1 MLGSSQKLVTLLYI
15 SVISVTALPGVFE
28 NYDTPTLSPEERPP
42 GARNATSD
50 KGLLPVQ
57 ICGIV
62 GAYLIV
68 LILIFG
74 LLLTVGRRARRAA
87 QTSQGTL
94 EMEMKRPK
102 PINTTIEVPLSPTS
116 TARSWKSPFSPKRIR
131 ESLRKSGTSGKS
143 APGTSVHTSVGS
155 FDGSVLESN
164 RHDRQ
169 VEMER
174 LYAAVME
181 HDARK
186 SEAISTK
193 DGKAA
198 GTVQTVEIGDPIS
211 RPATVGSNRSAR
223 RPPNIITSNTSLKS
237 PSASQLPLSPVSAAS
252 GKGSFRAIYPPGF
265 TTEGP
270 ATQNNFPSAIGHQAP
285 PLPSPTSPTRFDVPT
300 SPYSTIIYDGESEAH
315 GSARNTRISK
325 DGLVDDNS
333 TASKTKR
340 GLRNLRI
347 TAPSRKDLQD
357 DDSEARTPL
366 TANLNGNN
374 SSDHNRQFNNTTQKS
389 GHTTPATLNSEYDYE
404 DMDKPAPL
412 PWPAPQRGLGH
423 PSNGDTLSSSANELP
438 AKSAASSTSTL
449 PLRTIEDNN
458 RLANGLRSPV
468 TKTTFVNA
476 RSRNPLD
483 ALRSPG
489 TAGPPTPYSPY
500 MPRTPV
506 TPITPHLVTKKELK
520 SQRKTKGHVIATQED
535 VVKDEKDIWG
545 SGY

>member
-1 MLGSSQKLVTLLYI
+1 MLRTLLSIVTPLYI
-15 SVISVTALPGVFE
+15 FVVSVTALPGIFE

-42 GARNATSD
+42 AARNATSD

-102 PINTTIEVPLSPTS
+102 PINTTIEMPLSPTS
-116 TARSWKSPFSPKRIR
+116 TTKSWKSPFSPKRIR
-131 ESLRKSGTSGKS
+131 ESFRRSEASGKS

-169 VEMER
+169 AEMER

-186 SEAISTK
+186 SEAISAK
-193 DGKAA
+193 EGKSA
-198 GTVQTVEIGDPIS
+198 GTVQTVEISDAVS
-211 RPATVGSNRSAR
+211 RPETVGSNRSAR
-223 RPPNIITSNTSLKS
+223 RPPNIITANSSLKS
-237 PSASQLPLSPVSAAS
+237 PSGSQLPLSPASAVS

-265 TTEGP
+265 TSESP
-270 ATQNNFPSAIGHQAP
+270 ATHNNFTSAVDRHAP
-285 PLPSPTSPTRFDVPT
+285 PLPSPTSPTRFEVPT
-300 SPYSTIIYDGESEAH
+300 SPHSTIIYQSEAELH
-315 GSARNTRISK
+315 NGSSNDLANNVAMTK
-325 DGLVDDNS
+325 P
-333 TASKTKR
+333 KR

-347 TAPSRKDLQD
+347 SAPGRKDVQKD
-357 DDSEARTPL
+357 DNEARTPL
-366 TANLNGNN
+366 TARLNNN
-374 SSDHNRQFNNTTQKS
+374 SDNMQPYDDANQKS
-389 GHTTPATLNSEYDYE
+389 GSNTPATVDSDYGQE
-404 DMDKPAPL
+404 SMDKPAPL

-423 PSNGDTLSSSANELP
+423 PSNADNTFSSTTNLP

-458 RLANGLRSPV
+458 KTMNGLRSPV
-468 TKTTFVNA
+468 MKTTFVDA

-489 TAGPPTPYSPY
+489 TAGLPTPYSPY

-506 TPITPHLVTKKELK
+506 TPVTPHLVTKRELK
-520 SQRKTKGHVIATQED
+520 AQRKSKGQVIATQDD

-545 SGY
+545 SAY

>member
-1 MLGSSQKLVTLLYI
+1 MLRSLFLIVTLLYI
-15 SVISVTALPGVFE
+15 LVVSVTALPGIFE
-28 NYDTPTLSPEERPP
+28 NYHTPTLSSDERPP
-42 GARNATSD
+42 AAKNATGKKD
-50 KGLLPVQ
+50 LIPLQ

-102 PINTTIEVPLSPTS
+102 PINTTIEIPLSPTS
-116 TARSWKSPFSPKRIR
+116 TTKSWKSPFSPKRIR
-131 ESLRKSGTSGKS
+131 ESFRRSEASGKS

-186 SEAISTK
+186 SAAISAK
-193 DGKAA
+193 EGKSA
-198 GTVQTVEIGDPIS
+198 GTVQTIEITDTIS
-211 RPATVGSNRSAR
+211 RPETVGSNRSAR
-223 RPPNIITSNTSLKS
+223 RPPDIITANPSLKS
-237 PSASQLPLSPVSAAS
+237 PSGSQLPLSPVSAVS
-252 GKGSFRAIYPPGF
+252 GKGSFRAIYPPGYTSESPAMHSNF
-265 TTEGP
+265 T
-270 ATQNNFPSAIGHQAP
+270 SAVDRQAP
-285 PLPSPTSPTRFDVPT
+285 SLPSPTSPARFDVPT
-300 SPYSTIIYDGESEAH
+300 SPHSTIIYQSEAEPYDR
-315 GSARNTRISK
+315 SSYNVANNVATTKS
-325 DGLVDDNS
+325 
-333 TASKTKR
+333 KR

-347 TAPSRKDLQD
+347 TAPGRKDVQSD
-357 DDSEARTPL
+357 DNEARTPL
-366 TANLNGNN
+366 TARPNN
-374 SSDHNRQFNNTTQKS
+374 DSDNIQSYDEANQKS
-389 GHTTPATLNSEYDYE
+389 GPNTPATLDSEYGE
-404 DMDKPAPL
+404 EIMDKPAPL

-423 PSNGDTLSSSANELP
+423 PSNADKISSSITNLP

-458 RLANGLRSPV
+458 KNMNGLRSPV
-468 TKTTFVNA
+468 TKTTFVDA

-506 TPITPHLVTKKELK
+506 TPVTPHLVTKKELK
-520 SQRKTKGHVIATQED
+520 AQRKSKGQVIATHDD
-535 VVKDEKDIWG
+535 VVRDETEIWG
-545 SGY
+545 SAY

>member
-1 MLGSSQKLVTLLYI
+1 MLRSSLFIVTLLCI
-15 SVISVTALPGVFE
+15 FFVSITALPGIFE

-42 GARNATSD
+42 AARNATSD

-102 PINTTIEVPLSPTS
+102 PINTMAEMPLSPTS
-116 TARSWKSPFSPKRIR
+116 TTKSWKSPFSPKRIR
-131 ESLRKSGTSGKS
+131 ESFRKSEASGKS
-143 APGTSVHTSVGS
+143 GPGTSVHTSVGS

-186 SEAISTK
+186 SEAISAK
-193 DGKAA
+193 EGKSA
-198 GTVQTVEIGDPIS
+198 GTVQTVEVSDPVS
-211 RPATVGSNRSAR
+211 RPETVGSNRSAR
-223 RPPNIITSNTSLKS
+223 RPPNIITANPSLKS
-237 PSASQLPLSPVSAAS
+237 PSGSQLPLSPVSAAS

-265 TTEGP
+265 TSESPVTHS
-270 ATQNNFPSAIGHQAP
+270 NFTSAVDRQAL
-285 PLPSPTSPTRFDVPT
+285 PLSSPTSPVRFDVPT
-300 SPYSTIIYDGESEAH
+300 SPHSTVIYQNEAESYDQRSNDIAQNVT
-315 GSARNTRISK
+315 ATRS
-325 DGLVDDNS
+325 
-333 TASKTKR
+333 KR

-347 TAPSRKDLQD
+347 TAPGRKEVQK

-366 TANLNGNN
+366 TARLNNN
-374 SSDHNRQFNNTTQKS
+374 SDNIRSYDDTNQNS
-389 GHTTPATLNSEYDYE
+389 GPNTPATLDSEYGHE
-404 DMDKPAPL
+404 SMDKPAPL

-423 PSNGDTLSSSANELP
+423 PSNADNTSSSIDNLP
-438 AKSAASSTSTL
+438 AKSAATPTSTL
-449 PLRTIEDNN
+449 PFRTIDDGNKN
-458 RLANGLRSPV
+458 MNGLRSPAM
-468 TKTTFVNA
+468 KTTFVDA

-489 TAGPPTPYSPY
+489 TAGPATPYSPY

-506 TPITPHLVTKKELK
+506 TPVTPRLVTKKELK
-520 SQRKTKGHVIATQED
+520 AQRKSKGQVIATQDD

-545 SGY
+545 SAY